1 MKSTGNNKYRAKSNC
16 NDNTKFP
23 SVLLLKKKKEKEKD
37 KATHLRNFADE
48 Q

>member
-1 MKSTGNNKYRAKSNC
+1 MKSAGNNKYRAKSNC
-16 NDNTKFP
+16 NENTKFH
-23 SVLLLKKKKEKEKD
+23 SVLLLKKKKKEKRD